1 MKALTFKSIL
11 QHVWYAC
18 AVVPSA
24 FMALL
29 MLDGYLSGKVPGLD
43 CSIWVGACLSMSVYF
58 IAVGPSLFSS
68 SPSFGVEPDEGQK

>member
-1 MKALTFKSIL
+1 MKSTAFKTIL

-29 MLDGYLSGKVPGLD
+29 MLDGYLSGQVPGLT
-43 CSIWVGACLSMSVYF
+43 CAIWVGACLSMAVYF
-58 IAVGPSLFSS
+58 IAVGPSLFS
-68 SPSFGVEPDEGQK
+68 PPRSFADESNNDQ